1 MGIQTHVLIRA
12 QYDGMKPYFRVQSD
26 DGKAGNHEYI
36 TAPVTAPVNT
46 WYHLTVTVQ
55 RTGTM
60 RLYIN
65 GKQKSSYNMAK
76 YAGASLDS
84 FNSMTFGCVH
94 NHVMNGK
101 SALKNY
107 VEHWSGAVDEA
118 GMWGRV
124 LSTAE
129 IKMLYNNG
137 KGITY
142 PVAGSKVVPKHNLM
156 KGLDAYWDFEDSDVK
171 KARAIYPGNG
181 QFSGTGL
188 GGKIQSVAG
197 VRGKAR
203 RFFGSSGSCINLGNI
218 LNRGTKDFS
227 MSFWVS
233 TIGSNNRPWSK
244 AGGWGASVDGYGFQ
258 YSGARSYFRIQVG
271 NNKAEVTT
279 DDGGDTHRHNA
290 AWTMLTVTVD
300 RDGFMSIYR
309 DGQMQSHLDIRSWAS
324 SEVCRTRQPPVH
336 RLQII
341 YTCVNAHLHARA

>member
-1 MGIQTHVLIRA
+1 
-12 QYDGMKPYFRVQSD
+12 MKPYFRVQSD
-26 DGKAGNHEYI
+26 DGSAGNHEYI
-36 TAPVTAPVNT
+36 TPPVSAPVNT
-46 WYHLTVTVQ
+46 WVHLTVTVQ
-55 RTGTM
+55 RTGSM

-65 GKQKSSYNMAK
+65 GQEKSNYNMAK
-76 YAGASLDS
+76 YAAGSLDS

-94 NHVMNGK
+94 NHAQNGK
-101 SALKNY
+101 ASLKNY

-142 PVAGSKVVPKHNLM
+142 PVAGHLVVPKHNLM

-188 GGKIQSVAG
+188 GGKIVSVAG
-197 VRGKAR
+197 VRGKGR
-203 RFFGSSGSCINLGNI
+203 KFFGSSGSCINLGDI
-218 LNRGTKDFS
+218 LDRGTKDFS

-233 TIGSNNRPWSK
+233 TVGSHQRPWSK
-244 AGGWGASVDGYGFQ
+244 AGGWGSSVDGYGFQ
-258 YSGARSYFRIQVG
+258 FDGKRSYFRIQVG
-271 NNKAEVTT
+271 NDKAEVTT
-279 DDGGDTHRHNA
+279 NDGGDSHRHNE

-300 RDGFMSIYR
+300 RDSFMTIYK
-309 DGQMQSHLDIRSWAS
+309 DGQMQSHLDIRSLAS
-324 SEVCRTRQPPVH
+324 YEVCK
-336 RLQII
+336 
-341 YTCVNAHLHARA
+341 